1 MDYFRVGGVCLLL
14 IAIAVALPSG
24 WAQSP
29 QTTDNS
35 AVKLSEKS
43 VGGAAPVVSEDF
55 FSRGSEQGES
65 VSPQSLMKR
74 SSGLKPA
81 LAQGS
86 AANSQSTSAP
96 EKTESTASAQESTA
110 AGQGVSSQEAG
121 SQTAQPATS
130 AAAETTP
137 APASTE
143 PAGSSDAGNII
154 PEESPVAS
162 AEEIQPAVAEAPA
175 ATPVTQNVITPD
187 MIPQGNLTPLPNQ
200 NVTLNTATEMVNTTS
215 PVAVAPQGNLTSSE
229 NIIPP
234 ANVTPS
240 ENLTSSVN
248 QTQNETAPENVTEE
262 QPVTAAAEETQE
274 FTDRIWSEDR
284 SPLQYSWDPMTFS
297 GFFYDFKDNIGTE
310 RLDINLHK
318 SGENASRAIDSGDL
332 KYTSTAEDLDYKFN
346 DWGSYQVIGFMAD
359 KYFAGYKA
367 NDVIDRDRSL
377 LNEGQLRR
385 VLIDSDAENTI
396 TSGSVLPLEEGY
408 ELRIKEIDLNGNK
421 VYMALAKDGEE
432 IDSKVVSPD
441 GVKSSTYT
449 YKVDVAGE
457 DTPII
462 MAHISNVF
470 ASAETNLV
478 TVDGLFQISDT
489 YASVE
494 NDDKYGEMKVVTVD
508 DKTIEME
515 NEDSLTLRKG
525 RIVNIFGD
533 MGFQVADADMLR
545 FAPIVQRTGTFEVRG
560 TVINPSETS
569 EFTWTPYNFEG
580 FFYDIDDDIGNESLN
595 IKITGNSRVED
606 KDLKYETKPQPI
618 KFEFDNW
625 GKYDVIGFM
634 ADKYFAGYNDQT
646 KFTDASSVISE
657 GQLRK
662 ILIDSDTENTIA
674 TGSVLPL
681 EEGYELRIKEVDLN
695 GNKVYLALAKNGEEI
710 DSKVVTPSSE
720 SDSSSNYMYKVSIG
734 SKDVPIIAAHIA
746 SVFRGTEADLATV
759 DGLFQVSD
767 TPASV
772 EEGEVYEKM
781 KVESVSDQGVTM
793 LNDGSITLGRDKTID
808 IMDNIKFVVA
818 DNAMRNFAPVAEKT
832 VGGKPLALNI
842 SEAIVNRTAVITV
855 TSGKDVVSGAQVIV
869 SGNNIGNTDD
879 TGSID
884 YTPSTIGTL
893 DVAAKKTGYNDA
905 KGSMVV
911 RSPAAAA
918 EAAASESAANQLVV
932 NAPSEITKGEPFVIT
947 VVRGINQTPVEG
959 AKVSVDNVTI
969 GSTNAQGTLTY
980 AFNHT
985 SEHVIS
991 IEVDGNVTTRK
1002 ITVNSPVKVQNL
1014 TLPDKASAGQDV
1026 KITANLQNTG
1036 SEPEERSLDL
1046 KVNDKVVSSKN
1057 VSIKPGENYTA
1068 TFSYKP
1074 KDPGTYR
1081 ISLDNQSRTI
1091 NVEKG
1096 QQRNTALIALIL
1108 ILLIAI
1114 GAGVYLY
1121 KTGELEKL
1129 RRQLQGR

>member
-24 WAQSP
+24 WAQSS

-35 AVKLSEKS
+35 VVKLSEKS

-86 AANSQSTSAP
+86 AANPQSTSAP
-96 EKTESTASAQESTA
+96 EKTESTASAQESMA
-110 AGQGVSSQEAG
+110 AGQEASG
-121 SQTAQPATS
+121 QTVQPTTN

-143 PAGSSDAGNII
+143 PADSSDAGNII

-187 MIPQGNLTPLPNQ
+187 MIPQENLTPRPNQ
-200 NVTLNTATEMVNTTS
+200 SVTLNTATEMANATS
-215 PVAVAPQGNLTSSE
+215 PGVVASQGILTSSE
-229 NIIPP
+229 NITPP
-234 ANVTPS
+234 

-248 QTQNETAPENVTEE
+248 QTQNETATENETEE
-262 QPVTAAAEETQE
+262 QPVTAVAEEPQE

-284 SPLQYSWDPMTFS
+284 SPYQYSWGPMTFS

-332 KYTSTAEDLDYKFN
+332 KYTSTAEDLDYKFD

-494 NDDKYGEMKVVTVD
+494 NGDKYGEMKVETVS

-533 MGFQVADADMLR
+533 MGFEVADADMLR
-545 FAPIVQRTGTFEVRG
+545 FAPIVQRAGTFEVRG
-560 TVINPSETS
+560 TVINPSETA

-720 SDSSSNYMYKVSIG
+720 SDSSSNYMYKVSIS
-734 SKDVPIIAAHIA
+734 SKDVPIIAAHVA

-793 LNDGSITLGRDKTID
+793 QNDGSITLGRDKTID

-818 DNAMRNFAPVAEKT
+818 DNTMRNFAPVAEKT

-842 SEAIVNRTAVITV
+842 SEAIVNRTVIITV

-869 SGNNIGNTDD
+869 SGNNIGSTDD
-879 TGSID
+879 TGSIR
-884 YTPSTIGTL
+884 YTPNKIGTL
-893 DVAAKKTGYNDA
+893 DVVAKKTGYNDA

-918 EAAASESAANQLVV
+918 EAAASANAANQLVV
-932 NAPSEITKGEPFVIT
+932 NAPSEITKGEPFVIA

-980 AFNHT
+980 EFNHT
-985 SEHVIS
+985 SEHIIS

-1002 ITVNSPVKVQNL
+1002 ITVNSPVKVQNI
-1014 TLPDKASAGQDV
+1014 TLPDKASAGQDI

-1057 VSIKPGENYTA
+1057 VSIKPGENYTT